1 PLSIS
6 IQQHQPST
14 SSALHSAFQFQ
25 FQPQSMAAMKIA
37 LLAVAA
43 MAVLLGTAS
52 AVTYNVGDQGGW
64 TLSTDYSSWVSGKKF
79 NVGDEIVFKYS
90 TPTHDVVEVSKA
102 GYDSCSIDGAINT
115 LASGNDVITLNAT
128 GTRYFICGV
137 PNHCSPTAAAS
148 MKVVINVA
156 SGNDVITLNATGTRY
171 FICGVPSHCSPTAA
185 ASMKVVIDV
194 ASGSSSPSSPMP
206 AAGPGASNSPPAPP
220 SNAATSV
227 GATAGFGLVALLAA
241 GLMA

>member
-1 PLSIS
+1 RTYRAPRNRPRLGACFYLKGMAADTTATQTPLSIS

-156 SGNDVITLNATGTRY
+156 SG
-171 FICGVPSHCSPTAA
+171 
-185 ASMKVVIDV
+185 
-194 ASGSSSPSSPMP
+194 SSSPSSPMP

>member
-1 PLSIS
+1 
-6 IQQHQPST
+6 
-14 SSALHSAFQFQ
+14 
-25 FQPQSMAAMKIA
+25 MAAMKIT

-90 TPTHDVVEVSKA
+90 TPAHDVVEVSKA

-148 MKVVINVA
+148 MKVVI
-156 SGNDVITLNATGTRY
+156 
-171 FICGVPSHCSPTAA
+171 
-185 ASMKVVIDV
+185 DV

-220 SNAATSV
+220 SSAATSV

>member
-1 PLSIS
+1 
-6 IQQHQPST
+6 
-14 SSALHSAFQFQ
+14 
-25 FQPQSMAAMKIA
+25 MAAMKIT

-43 MAVLLGTAS
+43 MAALLGTAS
-52 AVTYNVGDQGGW
+52 AVTYNVGEQGGW
-64 TLSTDYSSWVSGKKF
+64 TLNTDYSSWVSGKKF

-90 TPTHDVVEVSKA
+90 SAAHDVVEVSKA

-115 LASGNDVITLNAT
+115 FKSGNDVIPLSAT
-128 GTRYFICGV
+128 GTRYFICGITG
-137 PNHCSPTAAAS
+137 HCSPTAAAS
-148 MKVVINVA
+148 MKV
-156 SGNDVITLNATGTRY
+156 
-171 FICGVPSHCSPTAA
+171 
-185 ASMKVVIDV
+185 MIDV

-220 SNAATSV
+220 SSAATSV

>member
-1 PLSIS
+1 MAADTTATQTPLSIS

-156 SGNDVITLNATGTRY
+156 SG
-171 FICGVPSHCSPTAA
+171 
-185 ASMKVVIDV
+185 
-194 ASGSSSPSSPMP
+194 SSSPSSPMP

>member
-1 PLSIS
+1 
-6 IQQHQPST
+6 
-14 SSALHSAFQFQ
+14 
-25 FQPQSMAAMKIA
+25 MAAMKIA

-156 SGNDVITLNATGTRY
+156 SG
-171 FICGVPSHCSPTAA
+171 
-185 ASMKVVIDV
+185 
-194 ASGSSSPSSPMP
+194 SSSPSSPMP